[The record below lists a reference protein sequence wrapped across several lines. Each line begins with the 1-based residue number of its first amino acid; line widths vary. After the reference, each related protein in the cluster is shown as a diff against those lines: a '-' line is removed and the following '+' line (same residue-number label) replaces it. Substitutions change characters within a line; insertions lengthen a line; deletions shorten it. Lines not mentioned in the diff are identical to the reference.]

1 MAPTIITK
9 AGTITQAMLA
19 VHHKMMIS
27 TILESSSPSRFVDE
41 SDRVV
46 LSDSVGDGLER
57 GIGEEEGAVEGI
69 HVGCSV
75 VGAILGEEEGSVEG
89 NRVGCSVG
97 TSDVKTHVHVVTQPT
112 LLVGYRVGYHV
123 GYRVGTVPHASAKP
137 YAPNPTATG
146 PSSSVAAIVVRTDGR
161 LRPDDAARQ
170 FWPYSELVLFVSQHE
185 SLYFE
190 IQQYLSWLSP
200 MHGPS

>member
-1 MAPTIITK
+1 MTPTITT
-9 AGTITQAMLA
+9 AITQAMLN

-57 GIGEEEGAVEGI
+57 GIGEEEGNVEGI

-75 VGAILGEEEGSVEG
+75 VGTILGEEEGSVEG

-112 LLVGYRVGYHV
+112 LLVGYRVGY
-123 GYRVGTVPHASAKP
+123 RVYASAKP

-146 PSSSVAAIVVRTDGR
+146 PSSNVAAIVVRTDGR

-170 FWPYSELVLFVSQHE
+170 FWPYSELV
-185 SLYFE
+185 SLRLSYFT
-190 IQQYLSWLSP
+190 WLAAS
-200 MHGPS
+200 SV

>member
-69 HVGCSV
+69 HVGCSAGTSDDGIGEEEGAVEGIHVGCSV
-75 VGAILGEEEGSVEG
+75 VGTILGEEEGSVEG

-146 PSSSVAAIVVRTDGR
+146 PSSNVAAIVVRTDGR

-170 FWPYSELVLFVSQHE
+170 VWPYSELVCH
-185 SLYFE
+185 
-190 IQQYLSWLSP
+190 
-200 MHGPS
+200 

>member
-1 MAPTIITK
+1 
-9 AGTITQAMLA
+9 MLD

-27 TILESSSPSRFVDE
+27 TVLESSSPSRFVDE

-57 GIGEEEGAVEGI
+57 EIGEEEGNVEGIHVSCSVGTSDGGIGEEEGAVEGI

-75 VGAILGEEEGSVEG
+75 VGTILGEEEGSVEG

-112 LLVGYRVGYHV
+112 FSGRTLNWFSLFPSMNPYILKYSSIYRGSH
-123 GYRVGTVPHASAKP
+123 RCIA
-137 YAPNPTATG
+137 
-146 PSSSVAAIVVRTDGR
+146 
-161 LRPDDAARQ
+161 L
-170 FWPYSELVLFVSQHE
+170 YSNRKELS
-185 SLYFE
+185 
-190 IQQYLSWLSP
+190 
-200 MHGPS
+200 

>member
-9 AGTITQAMLA
+9 AGTITNAMLA

-75 VGAILGEEEGSVEG
+75 VGTILGEEEGSVEG

-123 GYRVGTVPHASAKP
+123 GYRVGYRVYASAKP

-161 LRPDDAARQ
+161 LRPDDASDDAARQ
-170 FWPYSELVLFVSQHE
+170 FWPYSLLGSN
-185 SLYFE
+185 LYTC
-190 IQQYLSWLSP
+190 SP
-200 MHGPS
+200 VV